1 MTEKQQPDGATGN
14 GKGQVAAEARRRRK
28 AALLR
33 ENLMKRKAQTRERG
47 PDGPGGPGGG
57 GAGPAGQDSEK

>member
-1 MTEKQQPDGATGN
+1 MTEKQQPDGAAAS
-14 GKGQVAAEARRRRK
+14 GKGQATAEARRRRK

-47 PDGPGGPGGG
+47 PDGPGGD